1 MERNE
6 GGGNIYPRRRRG
18 ARAGTVTKAL
28 FSRTGPGLFSSL
40 RSNSIGDMGKYLRSA
55 ASYNIRPIRF
65 TSSRVIPVLHD
76 NQSSEK
82 FGIGGRQVVH
92 RGMTRTAIAGKE
104 ENNRDHEKLGVAA
117 ALFATYFSVM
127 FAKCALPSTLPLLLS
142 ASSGFDFEA
151 AGDAQFLMSRVL
163 SISTVFLAI
172 GKVVL
177 GPVIDSFTGVP
188 SLKAALFTLA
198 VCLCTISKAT
208 TFRMFAV
215 AWVVIGFV
223 FSACWAACLNAVHGY
238 FEQSEWPSIVS
249 LLAIAARTG
258 NAVAFAFFGLV
269 LSIFGRSRADAWRL
283 VFGGELDS
291 HCLTS
296 RIIRI

>member
-1 MERNE
+1 MCVLLNTTCRITLYLPPSDSPLALSSRRPRISFDRTYDRSITFSKSCVERNE

-76 NQSSEK
+76 NQSSQK

-92 RGMTRTAIAGKE
+92 RDITSTAIPGKE

-127 FAKCALPSTLPLLLS
+127 FQT
-142 ASSGFDFEA
+142 
-151 AGDAQFLMSRVL
+151 
-163 SISTVFLAI
+163 
-172 GKVVL
+172 
-177 GPVIDSFTGVP
+177 
-188 SLKAALFTLA
+188 
-198 VCLCTISKAT
+198 
-208 TFRMFAV
+208 
-215 AWVVIGFV
+215 
-223 FSACWAACLNAVHGY
+223 
-238 FEQSEWPSIVS
+238 QS
-249 LLAIAARTG
+249 
-258 NAVAFAFFGLV
+258 
-269 LSIFGRSRADAWRL
+269 
-283 VFGGELDS
+283 
-291 HCLTS
+291 
-296 RIIRI
+296 